1 MPSSSSMDV
10 SSSSFPLNIPSR
22 ASGSSRGF
30 REASDGSDETS
41 FSKCL
46 ASAEPRPV
54 DRRQPAKTRP
64 ADDEEKDS
72 DEDTAPERPEDN
84 HGSSKADSSVVQAT
98 VQPSQISQPVVV
110 ASGSALPSAANGAKS
125 AVKPGVSAVATS
137 PVTVDSQSPLA
148 VQGASG
154 MAAQITVQNGKTPAP
169 TEPFS
174 APTTQTL
181 RVDAGA
187 AVTGQLGQVNLVSS
201 KPETEAADVK
211 PGVPAPI
218 SGAAPAKSQPSKT
231 AQAAVQ
237 ATTDTKGAEEEEPA
251 AGSQPGD
258 STSPSS
264 AKKTISGPS
273 SSVPATGLHRPTA
286 SNAPPLGFTA
296 VRPESAEPAHR
307 SAAMER
313 STTTSFEAEGNA
325 ISAVGRPALEE
336 GDTPGEN
343 SGRGN
348 GNASSSDAER
358 ARVLPNVSN
367 GSLEHQSGLKVETFA
382 SQSLDV
388 EERMRLVEQVRKR
401 IDALQ
406 VTNGRHEVTLRLSP
420 EHLGDLRLTIVAD
433 RGQIAARFL
442 AETAQARQAMSEGRE
457 QLRAALEQKGYT
469 LHSLEIE
476 TLSARDS
483 EAIKPAPG
491 QSQGTALDFSMNPG
505 LLAGER
511 RFGSPLTGEQGGTRS
526 TAQSVRADRSSVPQ
540 VSDAGNLPSR
550 RRADGR
556 LDYQV

>member
-1 MPSSSSMDV
+1 VPSSSSMDV

-433 RGQIAARFL
+433 RGQIAARSLRKRRRRGRPCRRVASSFEPLWNRRATRSTRWRSRRCLL
-442 AETAQARQAMSEGRE
+442 AIRR
-457 QLRAALEQKGYT
+457 L
-469 LHSLEIE
+469 
-476 TLSARDS
+476 
-483 EAIKPAPG
+483 IKPAPG